1 MEQYSIL
8 SVAHQKYSLLA
19 TTHDCETGLLSKA
32 SPRYQC
38 AISLLHR
45 LLTICFPYSE
55 KGLIQSLEG
64 IYQKYIKKLQDSK
77 VKDDGCPLCH
87 RRFETNRQIAELI
100 DEVCHIEPVHMLL
113 FLYRIPFVCLC
124 SCFAQSLFRIVLI
137 LVFVLVLVLVL
148 VVLEF
153 VLVLCVRARARAL
166 CSCSVFVFVLCAC
179 SRALCSCSCNFHCAA
194 TNSFLVSSKQGLL
207 RHDIARNVAGR
218 GHGAFVVCN
227 VAEVDFDSSLV
238 ALHGTIVI
246 AYQFPF
252 IATFPFVHS

>member
-1 MEQYSIL
+1 M
-8 SVAHQKYSLLA
+8 KYVTL
-19 TTHDCETGLLSKA
+19 
-32 SPRYQC
+32 
-38 AISLLHR
+38 
-45 LLTICFPYSE
+45 
-55 KGLIQSLEG
+55 
-64 IYQKYIKKLQDSK
+64 
-77 VKDDGCPLCH
+77 
-87 RRFETNRQIAELI
+87 NR
-100 DEVCHIEPVHMLL
+100 PVHMLL
-113 FLYRIPFVCLC
+113 LLYRIPFVCLC
-124 SCFAQSLFRIVLI
+124 SCFAQGRFRIVLI

-153 VLVLCVRARARAL
+153 VLVLCVRARAL
-166 CSCSVFVFVLCAC
+166 CSCSVFVLCAC
-179 SRALCSCSCNFHCAA
+179 SRALCSCSCNFDCAA

-238 ALHGTIVI
+238 AWHGTIVI